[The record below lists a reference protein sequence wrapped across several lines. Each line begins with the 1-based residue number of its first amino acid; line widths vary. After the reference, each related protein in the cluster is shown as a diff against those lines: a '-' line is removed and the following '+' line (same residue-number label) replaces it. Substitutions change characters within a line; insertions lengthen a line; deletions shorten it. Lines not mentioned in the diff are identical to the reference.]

1 MTMVL
6 NESGGEV
13 SLAASV
19 ESQNSWVSWGAV
31 IAGAVS
37 ATAVSL
43 LLTLLGS
50 GLGLSVISP
59 WSINNPSLTTIAAS
73 ALIWLILVHWIG
85 SAVGGFLAGRL
96 RRGWDDLDRDE
107 VLFRDTTHGFLT
119 WGIAV
124 LLVAALSGVA
134 ASAVLFTGVQA
145 ASNVASGAA
154 QGAAQS
160 ATQNATAGGTTTVT
174 DPNAYFVDVLFR
186 PAPGTTAVTT
196 TALPAGA
203 AASSANADVRG
214 EVGRIFVRDIAMD
227 QFPAEDRA
235 YLGDVVVARTG
246 LPPDAAKMR
255 VDSVIASLQDAK
267 AKAKDA
273 ADKARKAAATASF
286 GLVLAL
292 LVGAFIA
299 CVAAA
304 FGGHLR
310 DEPST

>member
-6 NESGGEV
+6 NEAGGEV
-13 SLAASV
+13 SVGAGDASPR
-19 ESQNSWVSWGAV
+19 SAVSWGAV
-31 IAGAVS
+31 IAGAVG

-59 WSINNPSLTTIAAS
+59 WSINNPSLTSVAAS
-73 ALIWLILVHWIG
+73 ALIWLIIVHWIG
-85 SAVGGFLAGRL
+85 SAAGGYLAGRL
-96 RRGWDDLDRDE
+96 RGGWTGLHRDE

-124 LLVAALSGVA
+124 LLVAALSGIA

-154 QGAAQS
+154 QGAAQG
-160 ATQNATAGGTTTVT
+160 AALNATAGANTPTAAT

-186 PAPGTTAVTT
+186 PAPG
-196 TALPAGA
+196 A
-203 AASSANADVRG
+203 AAPAAATAAPGNAATNADTRG
-214 EVGRIFVRDIAMD
+214 EIGRILVRDLAMD
-227 QFPAEDRA
+227 QVPAEDRT
-235 YLGDVVVARTG
+235 YLVDVVSARTG
-246 LPPDAAKMR
+246 LARDAAAMR

-286 GLVLAL
+286 GLVLAM
-292 LVGAFIA
+292 VIGAFVA
-299 CVAAA
+299 SAAA
-304 FGGHLR
+304 ALGGHQR
-310 DEPST
+310 DDPTV

>member
-13 SLAASV
+13 SLAAGI
-19 ESQNSWVSWGAV
+19 ESQSSWVSWGAV

-43 LLTLLGS
+43 LLMLLGS

-59 WSINNPSLTTIAAS
+59 WSVNNPSLTTVAAS

-96 RRGWDDLDRDE
+96 RRGWDDLHRDE

-145 ASNVASGAA
+145 ASTVAGGAA

-160 ATQNATAGGTTTVT
+160 AAQNATTTTT

-186 PAPGTTAVTT
+186 PTPGTPTATAV
-196 TALPAGA
+196 PAATA
-203 AASSANADVRG
+203 AASANADVRG
-214 EVGRIFVRDIAMD
+214 EVGRIFVRDVAMD

-310 DEPST
+310 DEPSP